1 MIAGCI
7 WCGLKLWMDALLWLV
22 VLVDGN
28 VARKSAA
35 ERTSKEAQC
44 RYGQVMNK
52 VWTVVCF

>member
-7 WCGLKLWMDALLWLV
+7 WWLWSEVVDGCMVVV
-22 VLVDGN
+22 VLFDGN
-28 VARKSAA
+28 MARKSAA

-52 VWTVVCF
+52 VWTVVYF

>member
-7 WCGLKLWMDALLWLV
+7 WRGLKFVDGCLVVV

-52 VWTVVCF
+52 VWTVVYF

>member
-7 WCGLKLWMDALLWLV
+7 WCGLKLWMDGCM

-52 VWTVVCF
+52 VWTVVYF